1 MTGFY
6 NKMHRW
12 AEMGYLKSMFHF
24 KSMLSGILH
33 HMGITE
39 IKWKISLKLVNI
51 KQIPLLSF
59 YFILLCFEGEKR
71 FKFIIVDRM
80 QSFIL

>member
-12 AEMGYLKSMFHF
+12 AEMGYLKSMLHF

-51 KQIPLLSF
+51 KQIPVIILF
-59 YFILLCFEGEKR
+59 YFALF
-71 FKFIIVDRM
+71 
-80 QSFIL
+80 